1 MEKTEPVN
9 MDTVTITT
17 APSSMDKA
25 EPVKMDTVVHSNSSV
40 YSQDETIHNIP

>member
-9 MDTVTITT
+9 MDTITIT
-17 APSSMDKA
+17 PSSMDKA
-25 EPVKMDTVVHSNSSV
+25 EPVKMDAVVHSNSSV